1 MELTQDSTQIGTLA
15 RRERDRLQQLTGG
28 APAPAQPAAAPTS
41 EKLTVACCGGLLNH
55 EATDIR
61 ALEDSLGY
69 HFQRQELIE
78 QALTH
83 SSQAREV
90 EALGATEPSA
100 RRGDNEML
108 EFLGDAVLGLVTTE
122 SLFHRFPGFQEG
134 HLSKLRAHLVGQ
146 RHLLRVAE
154 QLQIGHYLRLGRG
167 EEKSGGRNKA
177 TLLVDALEAI
187 LAALYLDGGWVVARD
202 FILRFIVEPEL
213 ADMNLETSAIPVMDF
228 KSALQEKLQ
237 AEGMR
242 QPVYALVKEEGP
254 GTPQDVYGRSAIAG
268 TGSVR
273 LRGARAGS
281 HQEAGRAGSGTAD
294 AGISGDVAGMA
305 AGARGKGL
313 VAPAACRLSRG
324 TLPSPVEW
332 LQVRSPPRRRR
343 GAGVTLGFM
352 SWSEKISASDWPA
365 TVQSVAGTVVIA
377 VLWSRFSCRLSP
389 SPRSRWKTRS

>member
-1 MELTQDSTQIGTLA
+1 MKPS
-15 RRERDRLQQLTGG
+15 
-28 APAPAQPAAAPTS
+28 
-41 EKLTVACCGGLLNH
+41 
-55 EATDIR
+55 DIR

-90 EALGATEPSA
+90 EAPGSNEPTA
-100 RRGDNEML
+100 RRGDNEIL

-122 SLFHRFPGFQEG
+122 SLFHRFPGLQEG

-154 QLQIGHYLRLGRG
+154 QIQIGHYLRLGRG

-187 LAALYLDGGWVVARD
+187 LAALYLDGGWEAARD

-213 ADMNLETSAIPVMDF
+213 ADMNLETSSIPVMDF

-254 GTPQDVYGRSAIAG
+254 EHRKTFTVE
-268 TGSVR
+268 VR
-273 LRGARAGS
+273 LPEPEVSDFVARAQGPTKKRAE
-281 HQEAGRAGSGTAD
+281 QEAARQTLDYLATSPEWQRVRAGKA
-294 AGISGDVAGMA
+294 
-305 AGARGKGL
+305 L
-313 VAPAACRLSRG
+313 
-324 TLPSPVEW
+324 
-332 LQVRSPPRRRR
+332 
-343 GAGVTLGFM
+343 
-352 SWSEKISASDWPA
+352 
-365 TVQSVAGTVVIA
+365 
-377 VLWSRFSCRLSP
+377 
-389 SPRSRWKTRS
+389 